1 MIDEVYILDSNFNAL
16 GVIDEFLSCIWVER
30 YSRAGDFELLCPAS
44 EKTKALLYAPAD
56 DLTDRYARIKDS
68 DTVMV
73 IENVLLVTD
82 AEDGDRF
89 TVTGRSVESLLD
101 RRVIWDRYAAQNVT
115 ISNVISSLIRQNV
128 TQPGDSGR
136 VIDLFRPSGAAWFLT
151 SSQAAEKRLK
161 AVEYYG
167 ENLYDTIVELCEA
180 NHIGFRAVPVAGGI
194 QIQLYDGADRTYDQ
208 LEYPYV
214 VFSDKFGNLLGSRW
228 QRNTAGVKNYV
239 LVRGDA
245 DYDPV
250 FNDGDA
256 LLLSTAR
263 NNVQA
268 YSGAYQETQDLEAE
282 IKELQRRRY
291 DLKARLAK
299 LYNEPDS
306 VENQLERNGESIEHE
321 LEQIEYYLNLRQT
334 ALARAK
340 SDFDLWQYWTDV
352 QRKLGD
358 PVKRK
363 MMLCSPAE
371 AVTGLARREM
381 WVDDSTELEKDEE
394 TVRLEKQN
402 ESYQEQINQLW
413 EDYWGNVDPFSG
425 VAQGNY
431 EETKEQVEAL
441 RQQIRMNNSLITQ
454 RNRQTLD
461 RYYSQLSETGRLAL
475 AEHSVVTSFDGEV
488 DTNVQYHFGK
498 DFFVGDLVQIRN
510 EYGFEAVTRVTE
522 VMRSRDESGD
532 SVIPTFVSD

>member
-1 MIDEVYILDSNFNAL
+1 MINEVYILDSEFNAL
-16 GVIDEFLSCIWVER
+16 GVIDEFLSCIWTER
-30 YSRAGDFELLCPAS
+30 YSKAGDFELLCPVN

-101 RRVIWDRYAAQNVT
+101 RRVIWDRYAGQNVT
-115 ISNVISSLIRQNV
+115 ISSVISALIRQNV

-136 VIDLFRPSGAAWFLT
+136 VINLFRPSGAAWFLT
-151 SSQAAEKRLK
+151 SSKAAEKRLK

-180 NHIGFRAVPVAGGI
+180 YHIGFRAVPVTGGF
-194 QIQLYDGADRTYDQ
+194 QLRLYDGVDRTYDQ
-208 LEYPYV
+208 LEHPYV
-214 VFSDKFGNLLGSRW
+214 VFSDQLNNLLGSRW
-228 QRNTAGVKNYV
+228 QRNAAGYRNYI

-245 DYDPV
+245 DYDPA
-250 FNDGDA
+250 FLDGDA
-256 LLLSTAR
+256 LLKATAQ
-263 NNVQA
+263 NNARA
-268 YSGAYQETQDLEAE
+268 YSGARQEANAIAAD
-282 IKELQRRRY
+282 IKEQQRRLY
-291 DLKARLAK
+291 DLNARLAK
-299 LYNEPDS
+299 LYNVPDS
-306 VENQLERNGESIEHE
+306 AANQLERESIEHE
-321 LEQIEYYLNLRQT
+321 IDQVEYYVGRRKT
-334 ALARAK
+334 ALTRAEN
-340 SDFDLWQYWTDV
+340 DYDLWRYWTDL
-352 QRKLGD
+352 QEKLGE
-358 PVKRK
+358 PSKQK

-381 WVDDSTELEKDEE
+381 WVDDPTELEKDEE

-402 ESYQEQINQLW
+402 ESFEEQIDQLW
-413 EDYWGNVDPFSG
+413 EDYWGTIDPVSG
-425 VAQGNY
+425 LPAGSID
-431 EETKEQVEAL
+431 QVEAQVADL
-441 RQQIRMNNSLITQ
+441 RGQINTNNRLIEQ

-475 AEHSVVTSFDGEV
+475 AEHSVLVSFDGEI
-488 DTNVQYHFGK
+488 DTNVQYRYGS
-498 DFFVGDLVQIRN
+498 DFWLGDLVQIRN
-510 EYGFEAVTRVTE
+510 EYGMEAVTRVTE